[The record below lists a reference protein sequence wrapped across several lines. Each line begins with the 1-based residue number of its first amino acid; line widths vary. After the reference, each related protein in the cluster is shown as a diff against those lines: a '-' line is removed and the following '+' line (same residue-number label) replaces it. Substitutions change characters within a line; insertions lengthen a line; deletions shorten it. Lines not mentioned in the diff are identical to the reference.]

1 MALLVPQDHH
11 PRRMGPILQ
20 RLSLELLL
28 VMVYL
33 KLDLARARLSVVHP
47 DQLFVK
53 ALLH

>member
-1 MALLVPQDHH
+1 MAPLQLQDHRPH
-11 PRRMGPILQ
+11 RMGPILQ

-33 KLDLARARLSVVHP
+33 KLDLAKARLSVAHP